1 MSYSM
6 HKRRRAWQE
15 AQEQKREAKPLG
27 TKEKPTEAKHEP
39 QEDAELTIE
48 QVKEEL
54 ERLGVKFSHNTG
66 EKKLRE
72 KLENATK

>member
-6 HKRRRAWQE
+6 HRRRRAWIE
-15 AQEQKREAKPLG
+15 AQSKQQDTKPLRV
-27 TKEKPTEAKHEP
+27 KEKPVEVKSEAKKS
-39 QEDAELTIE
+39 AELTIE